1 MLRNRL
7 QSSQFIALLA
17 AVAAC
22 PGLCAPPP
30 VHKPIPA
37 EAPVLDHTSAALSTK
52 HISEKSTPLGN
63 LAADAIRETTHA
75 DVAFIAAASFRDSSA
90 SIGPG
95 DFSSSSLIKT
105 LEFRSEKLAVLKLTG
120 TQIQQA
126 VKHSFTLYP
135 DANSSFLQY
144 SGLTLTINPKAE
156 GEAAVLSIQVGNRP
170 LSASRTYLVGMT
182 QTLAGG
188 ALAYFRYWKDSD
200 ITQNLNTT
208 LEQAI
213 TTYLQNHTQIS
224 GGEGRVIEKP
234 S

>member
-1 MLRNRL
+1 MLANKL
-7 QSSQFIALLA
+7 QSLQFMALLA
-17 AVAAC
+17 AAAAY
-22 PGLCAPPP
+22 PGICAPPP
-30 VHKPIPA
+30 AQKSIPA
-37 EAPVLDHTSAALSTK
+37 AAQVLDHTSAALSTK

-63 LAADAIRETTHA
+63 LTADAIRETTHTDA
-75 DVAFIAAASFRDSSA
+75 ALIAAASFRDNSA
-90 SIGPG
+90 ALGPG
-95 DFSSSSLIKT
+95 DFSSSSLIKM
-105 LEFRSEKLAVLKLTG
+105 LEFRSEKLSVLKLTG
-120 TQIQQA
+120 TQIQEA
-126 VKHSFTLYP
+126 VKHSFILYP

-144 SGLTLTINPKAE
+144 SGLTLTINPKAV
-156 GEAAVLSIQVGNRP
+156 GEAAVLSIQVGNTP
-170 LSASRTYLVGMT
+170 LSASRTYLVGMP

-208 LEQAI
+208 LEQAL